1 MARMRGELKWD
12 RARNRQLFG
21 QSSKTRPR
29 GRGDFGKNALAVDIT
44 IVNGNLGRELEGLDG
59 GKPDNGRLTEGC
71 AIAFGILAGEK
82 NGRLGSSLTAPCGTA
97 VPARPQP
104 TVSIVS
110 RSNEGPP
117 WTASHIRRGTVVL
130 VRMRYGLAYRYIARE
145 LPKEWCLATNLFAR
159 SI

>member
-1 MARMRGELKWD
+1 MAGMRGELKWD

-71 AIAFGILAGEK
+71 GIAFGIPAGEK
-82 NGRLGSSLTAPCGTA
+82 MAGW
-97 VPARPQP
+97 
-104 TVSIVS
+104 
-110 RSNEGPP
+110 E
-117 WTASHIRRGTVVL
+117 
-130 VRMRYGLAYRYIARE
+130 
-145 LPKEWCLATNLFAR
+145 AR
-159 SI
+159 SRPLAGPLSPRAPNPPYPS